1 MKTEL
6 QAIVARFALE
16 GPVVAI
22 DTLGEGFINDTFI
35 VRTGGDAPDYI
46 LQRKNKAVF
55 PDIPAMMENIRKVT
69 EHIRRRVAAE
79 GGDPKREA
87 MTVVP
92 TLDGR
97 LCHLD
102 PQGEYWAVTV
112 FIDDTVTYNKAD
124 SPELARKG
132 GEGIGR
138 FQSQLADFT
147 EPLAETIPGFHNIR
161 HRFAQWDEALAR
173 DAAGRKKDLA
183 AEIGWIEARRDEML
197 AFWEKVEQGVIP
209 TRVTHNDTKINNILF
224 DRQGRVLCVIDLDTV
239 LRSPC
244 FNDFGDA
251 IRTYANHGR
260 EDDENLDD
268 VWLDM
273 TMFRGFAEGYLSEAR
288 AFLTPAETDALAF
301 SVRYITYEQV
311 LRFLMD
317 YLDGDTYYKIKSPDH
332 NLVRTRAQYALLRSA
347 EERYDA
353 MRAIVAELAARP

>member
-6 QAIVARFALE
+6 QAIAARFALE

-260 EDDENLDD
+260 EDDEHLDD

-273 TMFRGFAEGYLSEAR
+273 AMFRGFAEGYLSEAR

>member
-6 QAIVARFALE
+6 QAIAARFALE

-46 LQRKNKAVF
+46 LQRKNKNIF
-55 PDIPAMMENIRKVT
+55 PDVPAMMENIRKVT

-173 DAAGRKKDLA
+173 ELRAVNSDYDAKRRTTLERQRLTVVGHGRFLA
-183 AEIGWIEARRDEML
+183 WMRARGKNKVPRLVNDRRVADEIL
-197 AFWEKVEQGVIP
+197 AFG
-209 TRVTHNDTKINNILF
+209 
-224 DRQGRVLCVIDLDTV
+224 G
-239 LRSPC
+239 
-244 FNDFGDA
+244 
-251 IRTYANHGR
+251 
-260 EDDENLDD
+260 
-268 VWLDM
+268 
-273 TMFRGFAEGYLSEAR
+273 EA
-288 AFLTPAETDALAF
+288 
-301 SVRYITYEQV
+301 
-311 LRFLMD
+311 
-317 YLDGDTYYKIKSPDH
+317 K
-332 NLVRTRAQYALLRSA
+332 
-347 EERYDA
+347 
-353 MRAIVAELAARP
+353 